1 MILLQPTLIVRIY
14 KQFISFRNSFKIP
27 LQRTVGG
34 VSFEHFEQ
42 QIAKL
47 FEFAKT
53 CCYQE
58 FWPSPRFVTFHKSQ
72 NKGLVH
78 QLLQESSCLFVR
90 TVHMIVLSLQIVQ
103 QNVQKPAC
111 QEIFLLANPRLPQ
124 PDYLLSL
131 NLVVTTS
138 WGSYQPL

>member
-1 MILLQPTLIVRIY
+1 MSILSSKLQ
-14 KQFISFRNSFKIP
+14 SFLNLLKLAAIKNFGHPHDSSCSIKVKI
-27 LQRTVGG
+27 
-34 VSFEHFEQ
+34 
-42 QIAKL
+42 
-47 FEFAKT
+47 
-53 CCYQE
+53 
-58 FWPSPRFVTFHKSQ
+58 
-72 NKGLVH
+72 KGLVH